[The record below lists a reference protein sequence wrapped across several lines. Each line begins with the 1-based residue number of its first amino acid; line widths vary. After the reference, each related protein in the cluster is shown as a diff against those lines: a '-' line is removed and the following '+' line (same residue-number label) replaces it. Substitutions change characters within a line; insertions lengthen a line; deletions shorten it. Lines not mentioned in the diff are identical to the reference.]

1 MKTLTLMTAIFLA
14 LPLGSALA
22 EEAKKPDPVEVCKA
36 KATFM
41 YNFDMMNIER
51 EQMDR
56 SISHDLADVRKHKR
70 HMQLL
75 GELAECDDLKDD

>member
-1 MKTLTLMTAIFLA
+1 MKTLTIVTAIFLA

-36 KATFM
+36 KAHFM
-41 YNFDMMNIER
+41 YNFDMMSIER

-56 SISHDLADVRKHKR
+56 SITHDMADMRKSKR
-70 HMQLL
+70 HMQLV

>member
-1 MKTLTLMTAIFLA
+1 MKTLTLVMAIFLA
-14 LPLGSALA
+14 LPLASATA
-22 EEAKKPDPVEVCKA
+22 EEAKPADPVEVCKA

-56 SISHDLADVRKHKR
+56 TISHDTADSRKHRR

-75 GELAECDDLKDD
+75 GELAECDELKDD